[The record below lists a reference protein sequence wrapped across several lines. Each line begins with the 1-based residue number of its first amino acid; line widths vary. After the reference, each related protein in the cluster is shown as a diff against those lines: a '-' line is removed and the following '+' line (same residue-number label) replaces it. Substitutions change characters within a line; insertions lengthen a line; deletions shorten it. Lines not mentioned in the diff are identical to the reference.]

1 MSDPAPDDAPET
13 MVGAVARRGR
23 SPDVSTDAV
32 TFDIVDPRSAEAT
45 WAMGQYFAELD
56 ERFPGGFDPGDALEA
71 DAHQYEAPTGAFVVA
86 RLDDDVVG
94 CGGVQTI
101 ADEIGEIKRMWVSSS
116 VRGRGLG
123 RRLLSELEER
133 SRSLG
138 HRTVRLDTNSNLAEA
153 VAMYRRTGYVDIERY
168 NDNPYPDHWFEKPLV

>member
-1 MSDPAPDDAPET
+1 MNDA
-13 MVGAVARRGR
+13 GR
-23 SPDVSTDAV
+23 TDAAADLAFSV
-32 TFDIVDPRSAEAT
+32 VDPRSGDAT
-45 WAMGQYFAELD
+45 WAMQQYFAELD

-71 DAHQYEAPTGAFVVA
+71 DAHQYEAPSGAFVVA
-86 RLDDDVVG
+86 HLGDDVVG

-101 ADEIGEIKRMWVSSS
+101 GDGIGEIKRMWVSSS

-123 RRLLSELEER
+123 RRLLAELEAQ

-138 HRTVRLDTNSNLAEA
+138 HHIVRLDTNSNLGEA
-153 VAMYRRTGYVDIERY
+153 VAMYRRHGYVEIDRY